1 MIKTQGWALPWGPR
15 AEDPALPLQ
24 GAQAPS
30 SVLVENEDPICC
42 EAQPK
47 EKILFTLPREKE
59 KQLDKGG
66 NSPPNTS
73 IPRKLQGSVLLP

>member
-1 MIKTQGWALPWGPR
+1 MIKTQGWALPWGPG

-24 GAQAPS
+24 GAQ
-30 SVLVENEDPICC
+30 EDPICC

-47 EKILFTLPREKE
+47 EKILFTLPCEKE

-73 IPRKLQGSVLLP
+73 IPLKLQGSVLLP